1 MSRPPLFAGASPT
14 RDGLE
19 DLYLFAGTR
28 VLDKMAEVDDAIS
41 TGVGPAPPG
50 PSFYVG
56 FLL

>member
-41 TGVGPAPPG
+41 TGVGAQTLEAG
-50 PSFYVG
+50 VVR
-56 FLL
+56 L